1 MQRWRLFLPTTAV
14 VLTLALPTAAQPPL
28 PLSPET
34 RGYVERRLDAAEREE
49 KALTRRVA
57 SARKRA
63 VWSDVVRMM
72 RVEDEVVVLSW
83 ALGQVQDELRELRLL
98 DLRRRGKPIGGDPRA
113 NLRHYS
119 EQAVGLIASRD
130 YYLKKRDET
139 EAAMR
144 ALAASPRR
152 RPGDVEMI
160 QWAVEAYPALMA
172 AIANRQVTDDHL
184 LAALGA
190 PGAATLDAAQRRAEA
205 EREEAMRL
213 RAAREAYEG
222 QQAVEQLLGAAAS
235 FVGVFLEAVTEMS
248 NHDLKDLGDGGAQAR
263 ASRAFSPVGLHHGEM
278 LGRILMGESVPRDM
292 RVRLA
297 FDAYVV
303 KFSGMCEKFLP
314 ADQVQI
320 DENPRPYGHH
330 HEPQLLGHHGV
341 DGDHPRGGQPHRRLR
356 RAGVRAG
363 SRPGHWYRHAER
375 PGLAGQRPV
384 GRLPH
389 LDRDSR
395 RYPPRDCPSRLR
407 RAGGPAVIAQ
417 PAPPGAV
424 TCRARRPCAL

>member
-320 DENPRPYGHH
+320 DEIPVHTVITTNRNYWGTTVSTETTRGAANPTGVFAAPEFARAHVRVTGTDMLNALG
-330 HEPQLLGHHGV
+330 LLASGPSAAFRTSTEIRA
-341 DGDHPRGGQPHRRLR
+341 DIRR
-356 RAGVRAG
+356 
-363 SRPGHWYRHAER
+363 
-375 PGLAGQRPV
+375 
-384 GRLPH
+384 
-389 LDRDSR
+389 
-395 RYPPRDCPSRLR
+395 
-407 RAGGPAVIAQ
+407 VIARHDCDGPVVQ
-417 PAPPGAV
+417 QLSRNLLRLV
-424 TCRARRPCAL
+424 Q